1 MRFFNRKYPNIS
13 QTLYYWAFARYFYF
27 VVLFLIMDID
37 NKHTYPLYI
46 ISHAKSIF
54 NGHCVQN

>member
-1 MRFFNRKYPNIS
+1 MPNNKG
-13 QTLYYWAFARYFYF
+13 FARCFYF
-27 VVLFLIMDID
+27 TVLFLIMDID

-46 ISHAKSIF
+46 ISHTKSIF